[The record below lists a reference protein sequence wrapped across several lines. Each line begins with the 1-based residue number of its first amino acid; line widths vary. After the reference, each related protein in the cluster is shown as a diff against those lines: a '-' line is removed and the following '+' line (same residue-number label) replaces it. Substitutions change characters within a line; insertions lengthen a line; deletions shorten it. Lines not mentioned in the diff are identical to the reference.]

1 MKIQIDKD
9 IKTPKQYS
17 KVWMTRWQVFCMVWI
32 SIYLGVDIVINKGLN
47 VNNIVVLLVSS
58 IIASLIPYFAKSYL
72 ETKEDKK
79 MQLEQLKYQNSQNS
93 YGYNTYN
100 NSNINN
106 YSVADDFS
114 DMEITENEVG

>member
-1 MKIQIDKD
+1 MRIQIDKD

-32 SIYLGVDIVINKGLN
+32 SIYLGVDIIINKGLN

-79 MQLEQLKYQNSQNS
+79 MQLEQLKYKNSQNS

>member
-1 MKIQIDKD
+1 MRIQIDKD

-79 MQLEQLKYQNSQNS
+79 MQLEQLKLQNQLGT
-93 YGYNTYN
+93 YGFNTYN
-100 NSNINN
+100 GSTINN
-106 YSVADDFS
+106 YNESNNFS
-114 DMEITENEVG
+114 DMNITEEELG

>member
-1 MKIQIDKD
+1 MRISIDKD

-79 MQLEQLKYQNSQNS
+79 MQLEQLKYQNSQ
-93 YGYNTYN
+93 YN
-100 NSNINN
+100 NYGVNNN
-106 YSVADDFS
+106 YNNMDFS
-114 DMEITENEVG
+114 DMNIDEQEVG

>member
-17 KVWMTRWQVFCMVWI
+17 KIWLTRNSCMAWFWV
-32 SIYLGVDIVINKGLN
+32 SIYLGVDIIYNKGAN
-47 VNNIVVLLVSS
+47 VNNIVVLLISS
-58 IIASLIPYFAKSYL
+58 IIATVIPYYAKSFL

-79 MQLEQLKYQNSQNS
+79 MQLEQLKLQNQLGA

-100 NSNINN
+100 GSTINN
-106 YSVADDFS
+106 YGADDFS
-114 DMEITENEVG
+114 DMNIDEQEVG

>member
-1 MKIQIDKD
+1 MRIQIDKD

-79 MQLEQLKYQNSQNS
+79 MQLEQLKLQNQLGT
-93 YGYNTYN
+93 YGFNTYN
-100 NSNINN
+100 GSTINN
-106 YSVADDFS
+106 YNESNNFS
-114 DMEITENEVG
+114 DMEITDNEVG

>member
-1 MKIQIDKD
+1 MRIQIDKD

-32 SIYLGVDIVINKGLN
+32 SIYLGVDIVINKGIN

-79 MQLEQLKYQNSQNS
+79 MQLEQLKLQNQLGT
-93 YGYNTYN
+93 YGFNTYN
-100 NSNINN
+100 GSTINN
-106 YSVADDFS
+106 YNESNNFN
-114 DMEITENEVG
+114 DMEITDNEVG